1 MRKVLIGTPAHDG
14 RVDVW
19 YANSLVNTVKLS
31 SKYNTEIQP
40 IYMSYDSLVQ
50 RARNDLVR
58 LALEEGYDDL
68 IFMDSDQEWN
78 PEWIFKLLSYN
89 VDVVGGTVVK
99 KSDQLL
105 FNVKALKTGLKREK
119 NGLMEVEAVGTGFLR
134 ISRKALQA
142 VWDASPEYTN
152 EGKKCRMVF
161 DVQLV
166 DGELVSEDNVFCRK
180 WRSLGNKVW
189 IDPVMTCNH
198 IGSKKYSGNFMQFLT
213 QLQLTTI
220 GELSGYHFK
229 TKH

>member
-1 MRKVLIGTPAHDG
+1 MLFGSNGRKTLRKVLIGTPAHDG

-19 YANSLVNTVKLS
+19 YCNSLINTVKMAPHFDVLV
-31 SKYNTEIQP
+31 QP

-58 LALEEGYDDL
+58 LALEEKFDDL
-68 IFMDSDQEWN
+68 IFIDSDQEWN
-78 PEWIFKLLSYN
+78 PEWIFKLLQHD

-99 KSDQLL
+99 KSDKPM
-105 FNVKALKTGLKREK
+105 FNVKALKAGLKMDK
-119 NGLMEVEAVGTGFLR
+119 NGLMEVEAIGTGFLR
-134 ISRKALQA
+134 ISNKALEA
-142 VWDASPEYTN
+142 VWNQSPEYIN

-189 IDPVMTCNH
+189 IDPTMTCNH
-198 IGSKKYSGNFMQFLT
+198 IGAKKYSGNFMHFVNQLNLLT
-213 QLQLTTI
+213 I
-220 GELSGYHFK
+220 
-229 TKH
+229 